1 MQDRS
6 PPPRRTLLQRTAGP
20 YIRVMNET
28 NASRANKDRR
38 MAELKK
44 QMSEWEAELDKMGS
58 ARRA

>member
-1 MQDRS
+1 
-6 PPPRRTLLQRTAGP
+6 
-20 YIRVMNET
+20 MNET

-38 MAELKK
+38 VAELKK